1 MKRTIKLTESDLS
14 RIVKRVIKEED
25 EMEDMGISI
34 KLGDVFDQVMESLD
48 DMGGYDD
55 SMEKAAMDL
64 AKDIMSN
71 FQYDLPVVLANYI
84 ADNYEGY
91 LHEILDNEGYDE
103 DYNNDDEY

>member
-55 SMEKAAMDL
+55 SMEEVVMDL
-64 AKDIMSN
+64 AKEIMN
-71 FQYDLPVVLANYI
+71 DLQNDLPVVLGNYI
-84 ADNYEGY
+84 AENYDGY
-91 LHEILDNEGYDE
+91 LHSLLDNEGYDE

>member
-1 MKRTIKLTESDLS
+1 MKRTIKLTESDLK
-14 RIVKRVIKEED
+14 RIVKRTIKEQD
-25 EMEDMGISI
+25 GMGGMGISI
-34 KLGDVFDQVMESLD
+34 TERDIFDQVVESLD

-55 SMEKAAMDL
+55 SMEKVAMDL
-64 AKDIMSN
+64 AKDIMSD

-103 DYNNDDEY
+103 DYNDEF